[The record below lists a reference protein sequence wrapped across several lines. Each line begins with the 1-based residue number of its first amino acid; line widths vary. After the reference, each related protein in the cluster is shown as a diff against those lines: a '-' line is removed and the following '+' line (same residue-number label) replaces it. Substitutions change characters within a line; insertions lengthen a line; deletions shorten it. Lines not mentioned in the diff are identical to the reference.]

1 MKRHDA
7 KHGVGNGVRRMAG
20 VLVAMLCFSMLLTGC
35 VNNAPA
41 KEQQNETQQ
50 QATQQEATPQQAAQP
65 TQAAPTLQQITV
77 GEVAHSIF
85 YAPSYAAM
93 SLGYFEEEGL
103 DIDLV
108 NLQGADKVM
117 TALITDEIQIG
128 LAGPE
133 EPYQLRKQ

>member
-1 MKRHDA
+1 MKEHSTNKFSA
-7 KHGVGNGVRRMAG
+7 YKNKIMAG
-20 VLVAMLCFSMLLTGC
+20 VVCCAMLLGGGC
-35 VNNAPA
+35 GNVV
-41 KEQQNETQQ
+41 EQP
-50 QATQQEATPQQAAQP
+50 QATEEAKTE
-65 TQAAPTLQQITV
+65 LKRITV

-103 DIDLV
+103 EVDLI

-117 TALITDEIQIG
+117 TAMISDEIQIG

-133 EPYQLRKQ
+133 EP